1 MTRKRWTA
9 KQPTSMQEAIRLDL
23 DFALHKHNR
32 SVARVG
38 ELCGVT
44 EWTIYKWMQEGSIPS
59 IRIRPFEFACGAT
72 FVTQYIGL
80 SAGKLLIDIPIGRDV
95 DQGDLMDLQNTVNS
109 AVKLLT
115 DFYRGKANNSD
126 VMLGVTAAM
135 EQLAGHRENVRKH
148 AEPELALFGE
158 GDE

>member
-1 MTRKRWTA
+1 MN
-9 KQPTSMQEAIRLDL
+9 EAIRLNL

-72 FVTQYIGL
+72 YITQYIAT
-80 SAGKLLIDIPIGRDV
+80 SAGKLAIDIPSGGDV
-95 DQGDLMDLQNTVNS
+95 DQDDLLDLQNTMNK

-115 DFYRGKANNSD
+115 DFYRGNADTND
-126 VMLGVTAAM
+126 VLLGVTQAM
-135 EQLAGHRENVRKH
+135 QHLAGHRENVRKH

-158 GDE
+158 DGE